1 MSQLIFCFE
10 AIDADCQPKTPKT
23 VMKQLLERLET
34 ITAVYV
40 VRGLKFNRARIT
52 ITISTF

>member
-10 AIDADCQPKTPKT
+10 AVDADWQPKTQKDNNEAA
-23 VMKQLLERLET
+23 LRERLET

-40 VRGLKFNRARIT
+40 VRGLIFWG
-52 ITISTF
+52 

>member
-10 AIDADCQPKTPKT
+10 AVDVDCQPKTQKT
-23 VMKQLLERLET
+23 AMKQLLERLET

-40 VRGLKFNRARIT
+40 VRGLKFNRTRIT
-52 ITISTF
+52 ITILTF